1 MADLRILDGQ
11 VLDTGGVTTGSGKS
25 TDYFVARD
33 WSPDSL
39 SAFAQQ
45 AGFGD
50 LWNTGYGTQMIS
62 GGFDQPEQ
70 EQATYSPEL
79 LQKLSEYNFYRTGQ
93 RPGETDRARHLVATD
108 KAGNPIWDNSY
119 SYSKWSDAPL
129 DAAKVLGSAYL
140 GASALN
146 GGLLGMGGA
155 TGGTAGGAA
164 AAGGLEMSGQM
175 PVYQAMSSSQLPAIA
190 GAGGAAA
197 TTIPMGGYA
206 GAGLEGGT
214 MTAGGSGGL
223 LGGTLGKFAP
233 GVAKFIT
240 DNPLLAKGL
249 FSAAT
254 GLLSA
259 SGGGSGGGGEPKFGP
274 AKQWKSPLQQGL
286 IGNPQLT
293 DIAKPVSFKGRW

>member
-1 MADLRILDGQ
+1 MDQRILDGQ
-11 VLDTGGVTTGSGKS
+11 VLDQGM
-25 TDYFVARD
+25 YQQD
-33 WSPDSL
+33 WTPDKL
-39 SAFAQQ
+39 AAFAQQ

-50 LWNTGYGTQMIS
+50 LWNSGYTAAS
-62 GGFDQPEQ
+62 GDATNTLFDSDYQGPQ
-70 EQATYSPEL
+70 YSPEL
-79 LQKLSEYNFYRTGQ
+79 TAKLGEYNFYRTGQ
-93 RPGETDRARHLVATD
+93 RPGDTDRGRHLVATD
-108 KAGNPIWDNSY
+108 QSGNPVYDSAFQ
-119 SYSKWSDAPL
+119 YSKWTDAPIE
-129 DAAKVLGSAYL
+129 AARTLGSAYL
-140 GASALN
+140 GASAIN
-146 GGLLGMGGA
+146 GGLLGAGGA
-155 TGGTAGGAA
+155 AGGSGAA
-164 AAGGLEMSGQM
+164 AAGGLELSGQL

-190 GAGGAAA
+190 GAGGTAAA

-259 SGGGSGGGGEPKFGP
+259 SGGGGGGGGEPKFGP

>member
-11 VLDTGGVTTGSGKS
+11 VLDQGM
-25 TDYFVARD
+25 
-33 WSPDSL
+33 
-39 SAFAQQ
+39 FAQDWTPE
-45 AGFGD
+45 ALAEVAKTGGFGD
-50 LWNTGYGTQMIS
+50 LWNSGYTAAS
-62 GGFDQPEQ
+62 GDPTNTLFDSDY
-70 EQATYSPEL
+70 QAARYSPEL
-79 LQKLSEYNFYRTGQ
+79 LSKLGEYNFYRTGQ
-93 RPGETDRARHLVATD
+93 RPGETDRGRHLVATD
-108 KAGNPIWDNSY
+108 QSGNPVYNSTY
-119 SYSKWSDAPL
+119 GYSKWSDAPL
-129 DAAKVLGSAYL
+129 DAAKVLGGAYL

-155 TGGTAGGAA
+155 TGGGGAA
-164 AAGGLEMSGQM
+164 AAGGLELSGQM

-206 GAGLEGGT
+206 GAGLEAGGT

-293 DIAKPVSFKGRW
+293 DIAKPVSFKGRWS

>member
-1 MADLRILDGQ
+1 MGILDTYKSVYQAEGMPGLDSALSKLLDPSLFTQWQDYQRLKDPAQSTPIESMAD
-11 VLDTGGVTTGSGKS
+11 
-25 TDYFVARD
+25 A
-33 WSPDSL
+33 P
-39 SAFAQQ
+39 
-45 AGFGD
+45 
-50 LWNTGYGTQMIS
+50 QM
-62 GGFDQPEQ
+62 
-70 EQATYSPEL
+70 SPEL
-79 LQKLSEYNFYRTGQ
+79 QAALQKIDTTYQPVRLGGVEGGNDRRFSFVDKAT
-93 RPGETDRARHLVATD
+93 GETAVTGDPSQHTS
-108 KAGNPIWDNSY
+108 WY
-119 SYSKWSDAPL
+119 DAPIEGL
-129 DAAKVLGSAYL
+129 RTLGSAYL

-164 AAGGLEMSGQM
+164 AAGGLELSGQM

-190 GAGGAAA
+190 GAAGGAAA

-214 MTAGGSGGL
+214 MAAGGSGGL
-223 LGGTLGKFAP
+223 LGGLGKFAP
-233 GVAKFIT
+233 GVASFIK

-259 SGGGSGGGGEPKFGP
+259 SGGGGSGGGEPKFGP

>member
-11 VLDTGGVTTGSGKS
+11 VLDQGM
-25 TDYFVARD
+25 
-33 WSPDSL
+33 
-39 SAFAQQ
+39 FAQDWTPE
-45 AGFGD
+45 ALAEVAKAGGFGD
-50 LWNTGYGTQMIS
+50 LWNSGYTAAS
-62 GGFDQPEQ
+62 GDPTNTLFDSDY
-70 EQATYSPEL
+70 QAASYSPEL
-79 LQKLSEYNFYRTGQ
+79 TAKLGEYNFYRTGQ
-93 RPGETDRARHLVATD
+93 RPGETDRGRHLVATD
-108 KAGNPIWDNSY
+108 QSGNPVYNSTY
-119 SYSKWSDAPL
+119 GYSKWSDAPL
-129 DAAKVLGSAYL
+129 DAAKVLGGAYL

-190 GAGGAAA
+190 GAGAA

-214 MTAGGSGGL
+214 MAAGGSGGL

-259 SGGGSGGGGEPKFGP
+259 SGGGGSGGGEPKFGP

-293 DIAKPVSFKGRW
+293 DIAKPVSFKGRWS

>member
-11 VLDTGGVTTGSGKS
+11 VLDQGMYAQDWTPEALAEVAKAGG
-25 TDYFVARD
+25 F
-33 WSPDSL
+33 
-39 SAFAQQ
+39 Q
-45 AGFGD
+45 D
-50 LWNTGYGTQMIS
+50 LWNSGYSTNTSYQGEGSLGDVQHI
-62 GGFDQPEQ
+62 
-70 EQATYSPEL
+70 YSPEL
-79 LQKLSEYNFYRTGQ
+79 TAKLGEYNFYRTGQ
-93 RPGETDRARHLVATD
+93 RPGETDRGRHLVATD
-108 KAGNPIWDNSY
+108 QSGAPVYNSTY
-119 SYSKWSDAPL
+119 GYSKWSDAPL

-146 GGLLGMGGA
+146 GGLLGMGGS
-155 TGGTAGGAA
+155 GGAA
-164 AAGGLEMSGQM
+164 AAGGALEMSGQL

-197 TTIPMGGYA
+197 TIPMGGYA

-233 GVAKFIT
+233 GVAQFIQ

>member
-33 WSPDSL
+33 WSPDNL

-70 EQATYSPEL
+70 AQATYSPEL
-79 LQKLSEYNFYRTGQ
+79 LQKLGEYNFYRTGQ

-108 KAGNPIWDNSY
+108 KAGNPVYDSAF

-129 DAAKVLGSAYL
+129 DAAKVLGGAYL

-155 TGGTAGGAA
+155 TGGAGGAA

-190 GAGGAAA
+190 GAGAA

-259 SGGGSGGGGEPKFGP
+259 SGGGGSGGGEPKFGP

>member
-33 WSPDSL
+33 WSPSSL
-39 SAFAQQ
+39 AAFAQQ

-79 LQKLSEYNFYRTGQ
+79 LQKLGEYNFYRTGQ

-108 KAGNPIWDNSY
+108 KAGTPIWDNSY

-129 DAAKVLGSAYL
+129 DAAKVLGGAYL

-155 TGGTAGGAA
+155 GSGAVA
-164 AAGGLEMSGQM
+164 ASGQM

-190 GAGGAAA
+190 GSGGV
-197 TTIPMGGYA
+197 TIPMGGYA
-206 GAGLEGGT
+206 GAGLEAGGT
-214 MTAGGSGGL
+214 MAAGGSGGL

-259 SGGGSGGGGEPKFGP
+259 SGGSGGGGGEPKFGP